1 MSVAEVK
8 QEIENNKG
16 ILLILLSKSDCPICG
31 NFKNII
37 EQIEP
42 AHSEYLTVFEFDA
55 ADVEGL
61 EVVPHTIYPMSY
73 FYINKEPLPFI
84 RAGLVYEPLLNE
96 EILKF
101 KQVLDGEDPNI
112 VFSGDAPAGLLR
124 T

>member
-31 NFKNII
+31 NFKDIL
-37 EQIEP
+37 EKIEP
-42 AHSEYLTVFEFDA
+42 AHSEYLTMFEFDA
-55 ADVEGL
+55 NDIEGL

-84 RAGLVYEPLLNE
+84 RAGLVYGEELNK

-112 VFSGDAPAGLLR
+112 VFSG
-124 T
+124 